1 MVPELMIVV
10 ISAFA
15 LLVIELDIVPEF
27 VNVVIVELLVFL
39 IALGEVD
46 DIVPEFVIEPIVPPS
61 LRIAPAPLVAEIVPE
76 LIIVVIVAPDK
87 FSIVFLS
94 AVIAVSYTHLTLPTK
109 A

>member
-76 LIIVVIVAPDK
+76 LIIVVIVAPDQ
-87 FSIVFLS
+87 FSIVFRS
-94 AVIAVSYTHLTLPTK
+94 AVIVPEFSKVVIIP
-109 A
+109 